1 MQGEQCNSAD
11 KIAVILEKYPKINF
25 IMGHSIQGQTE
36 LAIDLAKTYK
46 NAYLDLCD
54 TGRFYGMIEK
64 MVDGAGADR
73 VLYATDAPLQGY
85 RFIQGAVF
93 AADITEEQRRMIFR
107 DNAARLLKL

>member
-1 MQGEQCNSAD
+1 M
-11 KIAVILEKYPKINF
+11 
-25 IMGHSIQGQTE
+25 
-36 LAIDLAKTYK
+36 AIDLAKAYR

-54 TGRFYGMIEK
+54 TGRFYGIIEK

-73 VLYATDAPLQGY
+73 VLYAPDAPLQGY

-93 AADITEEQRRMIFR
+93 SADITDGEKRLILR